1 MFAKAKG
8 VRMKR
13 NTYLVGLLLLIFFV
27 TSLLTNVLG
36 AIIPDMIESFGLTL
50 TAAALLPFAFFIAYG
65 VISIPSGMLV
75 EAYGEKRGI
84 LVGFCAGF
92 VGSLAFALYPHYRVA
107 IGSLFLTGMGMATLQ
122 VAINPLLRVAG
133 GEENYAFYAA
143 FAQLVFGSASFL
155 SPRIYSYL
163 VQNLSDPSADRGL
176 VLRVLARIVPARL
189 PWVSIYWVFACAAVA
204 MLAVVSASRFPEVKR
219 KEEERVGT
227 WETHRKLLR
236 NPVVLLFIV
245 TIFVYVGSEQGTA
258 NWISKFLMT
267 YHHYDPR
274 TTGASAVSWFWGLM
288 TGGCL
293 LGMLL
298 LKFFD
303 SRKVLIAFSIATLLD
318 LTVALFGPA
327 AVSVVAFPLM
337 GLCASVMWPITF
349 SLALNSVAEYHG
361 SFSGILCTAIC
372 GGAIVPV
379 IIGRIGDAV
388 GLRAGMMFLY
398 LTFGWILSVGFWS
411 KPLVSNKTI
420 SS

>member
-1 MFAKAKG
+1 MQ
-8 VRMKR
+8 RSR
-13 NTYLVGLLLLIFFV
+13 YLVGRILLIFFV

-36 AIIPDMIESFGLTL
+36 AIIPDIIESFGLSL

-75 EAYGEKRGI
+75 EACGEKRGI
-84 LVGFCAGF
+84 LVGFSAGF
-92 VGSLAFALYPHYRVA
+92 LGSLAFALFPHYRVA
-107 IGSLFLTGMGMATLQ
+107 IGSLFVTGMGMATLQ

-133 GEENYAFYAA
+133 GEENYAFNST
-143 FAQLVFGSASFL
+143 FAQVVFGSASFL
-155 SPRIYSYL
+155 SPQIYSYL
-163 VQNLSDPSADRGL
+163 VQSLSHPATEHGL
-176 VLRVLARIVPARL
+176 VLRTLARLVPAKL
-189 PWVSIYWVFACAAVA
+189 PWVSVYWVFAGAAA
-204 MLAVVSASRFPEVKR
+204 IMLVVVSASRFPEVKR
-219 KEEERVGT
+219 TEEEQVGT

-236 NPVVLLFIV
+236 NPVVLLFFV
-245 TIFVYVGSEQGTA
+245 TIFAYVGSEQGTA

-267 YHHYDPR
+267 YHHCDPR
-274 TTGASAVSWFWGLM
+274 TTGASAVSWFWGLL
-288 TGGCL
+288 TAGCL

-303 SRKVLIAFSIATLLD
+303 SRKVLIVFSIATLLN
-318 LTVALFGPA
+318 LTVALFGPGVA
-327 AVSVVAFPLM
+327 SKVAFPLM

-388 GLRAGMMFLY
+388 NLRVGMMFLY
-398 LTFGWILSVGFWS
+398 LTFGWILSVGFWA
-411 KPLVSNKTI
+411 KPLITNKTI
-420 SS
+420 GS